1 MSATTMRLD
10 QTEEALFVFD
20 VSDEA
25 LEIAAGATSVQA
37 NFTLAS
43 CTGLSECPA

>member
-10 QTEEALFVFD
+10 QTEEALLVFD

>member
-1 MSATTMRLD
+1 MSATPVSFD
-10 QTEEALFVFD
+10 QSEEALFVFD
-20 VSDEA
+20 ASDEA
-25 LEIAAGATSVQA
+25 LEIAAGVTSVQA

>member
-1 MSATTMRLD
+1 MSATTMRPD

-25 LEIAAGATSVQA
+25 LEIAAGVTGVRV

>member
-1 MSATTMRLD
+1 MSATTMRLE
-10 QTEEALFVFD
+10 QTEEALFAFD

-37 NFTLAS
+37 KFTLAS

>member
-25 LEIAAGATSVQA
+25 LEIAAGATGVRV

>member
-10 QTEEALFVFD
+10 QAEEALLVFE

-25 LEIAAGATSVQA
+25 LEIAAGATSVRV

-43 CTGLSECPA
+43 CTGLTECPA